1 MKIIYWSQSGNTEK
15 MARLILEG
23 IESEGKKAELLEVS
37 SVSLDDVKNEGIL
50 ILGCP
55 ASGAEELEE
64 SEVEPFVKSLER
76 NIQGKKVAL
85 FGSWGWGNG
94 EWMTEWENRMKSYGA
109 TLISEG
115 LTVQECPEG
124 EDEDKCINFGI
135 LIAKSE

>member
-15 MARLILEG
+15 MASLILEG
-23 IESEGKKAELLEVS
+23 IKSEGGKAELLEVS
-37 SVSLDDVKNEGIL
+37 AVSLDDVKNEEIL

-64 SEVEPFVKSLER
+64 SEMEPFVKSLEGI
-76 NIQGKKVAL
+76 IQGKKVAL

-94 EWMTEWENRMKSYGA
+94 EWMTEWEKRMESYGA

-115 LTVQECPEG
+115 LTVQEYPEG
-124 EDEDKCINFGI
+124 EDENKCIRFGK
-135 LIAKSE
+135 LIVK

>member
-15 MARLILEG
+15 MASLILEG
-23 IESEGKKAELLEVS
+23 IKSEGGKAELLEVS
-37 SVSLDDVKNEGIL
+37 AVSLDDVKNEEIL

-64 SEVEPFVKSLER
+64 SEVEPFVKSLEGI
-76 NIQGKKVAL
+76 IQGKKVAL

-94 EWMTEWENRMKSYGA
+94 EWMTEWEKRMESYGA

-115 LTVQECPEG
+115 LTVQEYPEG
-124 EDEDKCINFGI
+124 EDENKCISFGK
-135 LIAKSE
+135 LIVK

>member
-15 MARLILEG
+15 MASLILEG
-23 IESEGKKAELLEVS
+23 IKSEGGKAELLEVS
-37 SVSLDDVKNEGIL
+37 AVSLDDVKNEEIL

-64 SEVEPFVKSLER
+64 SEMEPFVKSLEGI
-76 NIQGKKVAL
+76 IQGKKVAL

-94 EWMTEWENRMKSYGA
+94 EWMTEWEKRMESYGA

-115 LTVQECPEG
+115 LTVQEYPEG
-124 EDEDKCINFGI
+124 EDENKCISFGK
-135 LIAKSE
+135 LIVK